1 MVLNMVRFELKKIFG
16 SFGGKIAL
24 ILYIVFLAFTCWSAA
39 TGATGRGVYTVDDQ
53 GQDVTGPAAVK
64 KIRAAINEW
73 EGVLDEEKIADIIQ
87 ELRRINASPEY
98 NSDDMAERDAAYG
111 WQEGIRPIRYMMI
124 DAYNDSLD
132 VYEYNDYYIPESLSP
147 GDANNF
153 YSNRM
158 KLLTQ
163 YLETGNGKD
172 KFTDNEKEWLI
183 QHYADWETPI
193 YYDYTLGWQQVLEN
207 IQIISGYG
215 ALIIGFLVTGIF
227 TKEFR
232 WKADAVYFTTVYGRS
247 KATAAKIKAG
257 FLTVTGLYWGAILI
271 FTLFTLCYFGFD
283 GAGCAIQLIEN
294 YWESPYNWTCG
305 GTYLVAIL
313 CGYIGNLF
321 VAFVTMYVSAKTKSS
336 TFSVTVSFLAIFAG
350 WMLEM
355 PEIEALKE
363 ITLLP
368 DRLLTAFIY
377 LRRFE
382 VCDLGF
388 TAAGTLPMALAVYG
402 ILTILLV
409 PVMYQEFRRKRIC

>member
-1 MVLNMVRFELKKIFG
+1 MLIMVWFELKKIFG

-24 ILYIVFLAFTCWSAA
+24 IIYIVFLVLSCWAAA
-39 TGATGRGVYTVDDQ
+39 TGVTGRGVYTIDDQ
-53 GQDVTGPAAVK
+53 GQELTGPAAVK
-64 KIRAAINEW
+64 MIRTTRNEW
-73 EGVLDEEKIADIIQ
+73 EGVLDEEKITEVIQ
-87 ELRRINASPEY
+87 ELRRIYNSPEY
-98 NSDDMAERDAAYG
+98 NSDIIAERDAAFG
-111 WQEGIRPIRYMMI
+111 WQEGIRPIRDMMI
-124 DAYNDSLD
+124 DAYNDSID

-147 GDANNF
+147 SDASDF

-193 YYDYTLGWQQVLEN
+193 YYDYTLGWQQLLEN
-207 IQIISGYG
+207 FQFFSAYG

-232 WKADAVYFTTVYGRS
+232 LKADAVYFTTVYGRN

-257 FLTVTGLYWGAILI
+257 FLTVTGLYWGAVLI

-283 GAGCAIQLIEN
+283 GAGCAIQLIDN
-294 YWESPYNWTCG
+294 YWECPYNWTCG
-305 GTYLVAIL
+305 GTYLMAVI

-321 VAFVTMYVSAKTKSS
+321 VAFLTMYVSAKTKSS
-336 TFSVTVSFLAIFAG
+336 TFSVTVSFLAIFIS
-350 WMLEM
+350 WILEM
-355 PEIEALKE
+355 TGIEALEE

-368 DRLLTAFIY
+368 DRVLAAFEY
-377 LRRFE
+377 LNQFA

-388 TAAGTLPMALAVYG
+388 TAVGALPFAVVIYG
-402 ILTILLV
+402 ILTIVLV
-409 PVMYQEFRRKRIC
+409 PMMYQEFRRKRIC

>member
-1 MVLNMVRFELKKIFG
+1 MVRFELKKIFG

-24 ILYIVFLAFTCWSAA
+24 IIYIVFLVLSCWAAA
-39 TGATGRGVYTVDDQ
+39 TGVTGRGVYTVDDQ
-53 GQDVTGPAAVK
+53 GQMLTGPAAVK
-64 KIRAAINEW
+64 MIRTTRNEW
-73 EGVLDEEKIADIIQ
+73 EGVLDEEKITEVIQ
-87 ELRRINASPEY
+87 ELRRIYNSPEY
-98 NSDDMAERDAAYG
+98 NSDMIAERDAAFG
-111 WQEGIRPIRYMMI
+111 WQEGIRPIRDMMI
-124 DAYNDSLD
+124 DAYNDSID

-147 GDANNF
+147 SDASDF

-193 YYDYTLGWQQVLEN
+193 YYDYTLGWQQLLEN
-207 IQIISGYG
+207 FQFFSAYG

-232 WKADAVYFTTVYGRS
+232 LKADAVYFTTVYGRN

-257 FLTVTGLYWGAILI
+257 FLTVTGLYWGAVLI
-271 FTLFTLCYFGFD
+271 FTLFALCYFGFD
-283 GAGCAIQLIEN
+283 GAGCAIQLIDN
-294 YWESPYNWTCG
+294 YWECPYNWTCG
-305 GTYLVAIL
+305 GTYLMAVI

-321 VAFVTMYVSAKTKSS
+321 VAFLTMYVSAKTKSS
-336 TFSVTVSFLAIFAG
+336 TFSVTVSFLAIFIS

-355 PEIEALKE
+355 TGIDALAE

-368 DRLLTAFIY
+368 DRVLAAFEY
-377 LRRFE
+377 LNQFE

-388 TAAGTLPMALAVYG
+388 TAVGALPFAVVIYG
-402 ILTILLV
+402 ILTIVLV
-409 PVMYQEFRRKRIC
+409 PMMYQEFRRKRIC

>member
-1 MVLNMVRFELKKIFG
+1 MLIMVWFELKKIFG

-24 ILYIVFLAFTCWSAA
+24 IIYIVFLVLSCWAAA
-39 TGATGRGVYTVDDQ
+39 TGVTGRGVYTVDDQ
-53 GQDVTGPAAVK
+53 GQMLTGPAAVK
-64 KIRAAINEW
+64 MIRTTRNEW
-73 EGVLDEEKIADIIQ
+73 EGVLDEEKITEVIQ
-87 ELRRINASPEY
+87 ELRRIYNSPEY
-98 NSDDMAERDAAYG
+98 NSDIIAERDAAFG
-111 WQEGIRPIRYMMI
+111 WQEGIRPIRDMMI
-124 DAYNDSLD
+124 DAYNDSID

-147 GDANNF
+147 SDASDF

-193 YYDYTLGWQQVLEN
+193 YYDYTLGWQQLLEN
-207 IQIISGYG
+207 FQFFSAYG

-232 WKADAVYFTTVYGRS
+232 LKADAVYFTTVYGRN

-257 FLTVTGLYWGAILI
+257 FLTVTGLYWGAVLIL
-271 FTLFTLCYFGFD
+271 TLFALCYFGFD
-283 GAGCAIQLIEN
+283 GAGCAIQLIDN
-294 YWESPYNWTCG
+294 YWECPYNWTCG
-305 GTYLVAIL
+305 GTYLMAVI

-321 VAFVTMYVSAKTKSS
+321 VAFLTMYVSAKTKSS
-336 TFSVTVSFLAIFAG
+336 TFSVTVSFLAIFIS

-355 PEIEALKE
+355 TGIEALEE

-368 DRLLTAFIY
+368 DRVLAAFEY
-377 LRRFE
+377 LNQFE

-388 TAAGTLPMALAVYG
+388 TAVGALPFAVVIYG
-402 ILTILLV
+402 ILTIVLV
-409 PVMYQEFRRKRIC
+409 PMMYQEFRRKRIC